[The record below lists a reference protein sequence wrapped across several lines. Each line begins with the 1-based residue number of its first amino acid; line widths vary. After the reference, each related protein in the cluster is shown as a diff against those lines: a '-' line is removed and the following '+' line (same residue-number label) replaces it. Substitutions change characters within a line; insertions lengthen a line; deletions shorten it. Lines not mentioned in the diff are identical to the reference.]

1 MFRPRDSTGNDHE
14 RDGFIALVKETAD
27 GLGRLIADHIKLART
42 EIVADAKSYG
52 RDVGVVAAGVFV
64 LALGYAFAW
73 VAVALALRRVIGGP
87 LAFAAIAALHLVAG
101 AIGVAAAARAMRRTP
116 PLLGT
121 RAEVSRSV
129 AALSAPPLGL
139 HTAEAGLHPSE
150 AGPDA
155 HPVRQLQTEERPL

>member
-1 MFRPRDSTGNDHE
+1 
-14 RDGFIALVKETAD
+14 
-27 GLGRLIADHIKLART
+27 
-42 EIVADAKSYG
+42 
-52 RDVGVVAAGVFV
+52 
-64 LALGYAFAW
+64 
-73 VAVALALRRVIGGP
+73 
-87 LAFAAIAALHLVAG
+87 
-101 AIGVAAAARAMRRTP
+101 VAAAARAMWRTP